1 MKSCAQEINNN
12 KQNSAVHKQ
21 GAYNGIASKYI
32 QKINNQK
39 NKLMILRKESIDKY
53 NAFKED

>member
-39 NKLMILRKESIDKY
+39 NKLMILRKESIDK
-53 NAFKED
+53 